1 MSITTLDRDLTNY
14 SSHHYGWGPHLRVL
28 VFLLVYGEAHPHVA
42 HLLHLV
48 FINSNVDVHFYTV
61 NIIFT
66 IFRDGVYSFNIVILE
81 IVNED
86 YCSTSIP
93 IAGEGNLVCNHLLI
107 RGCAHIASA
116 DVTSQG
122 LPGC

>member
-1 MSITTLDRDLTNY
+1 MSITTLDEDLTNY

-28 VFLLVYGEAHPHVA
+28 VFLLVYGETHPHVA

-66 IFRDGVYSFNIVILE
+66 ILRQGVYSINRRFNIV
-81 IVNED
+81 
-86 YCSTSIP
+86 
-93 IAGEGNLVCNHLLI
+93 LI

-116 DVTSQG
+116 DVTRVRQDADKRLLEG
-122 LPGC
+122 PRAP

>member
-48 FINSNVDVHFYTV
+48 FINSNVDVHFHTV
-61 NIIFT
+61 NITSSSQYFEM
-66 IFRDGVYSFNIVILE
+66 VSFNIVILE

-86 YCSTSIP
+86 YC
-93 IAGEGNLVCNHLLI
+93 
-107 RGCAHIASA
+107 
-116 DVTSQG
+116 
-122 LPGC
+122 